1 LLFGYTNEIENY
13 KNMKHIALYIA
24 LVIICFSFTQD
35 DNLIFW
41 QEANKLT
48 WDDFK
53 DKPNASSPYKAFT
66 ESEIKSEVAAKN
78 NEAHITIKTF
88 FDKNKSWVKDR
99 TDELLA
105 HEQLHF
111 DITELWARKFRQK
124 ISGKTFSFKTF
135 QKELKAIQSEIYKG
149 SKDMQTD
156 YDKETQHSIVVA
168 SQKKWEKKIKA
179 DIESLKTFATAEVSC
194 TLTK

>member
-1 LLFGYTNEIENY
+1 MKSLF
-13 KNMKHIALYIA
+13 LY
-24 LVIICFSFTQD
+24 LTFVFICFSFTQD
-35 DNLIFW
+35 DSLIFW
-41 QEANKLT
+41 QETNKLT

-53 DKPNASSPYKAFT
+53 AKPSASSPYKAFT
-66 ESEIKSEVAAKN
+66 ESEIKTEMSAKN
-78 NEAHITIKTF
+78 NEAHIIIKTF

-111 DITELWARKFRQK
+111 DITELWSRKFRQK
-124 ISGKTFSFKTF
+124 LKGKTFSFKTF
-135 QKELKAIQSEIYKG
+135 QKELNAIQSSIYKE
-149 SKDMQTD
+149 SKDMQID

-168 SQKKWEKKIKA
+168 SQKKWEKKIKT

>member
-1 LLFGYTNEIENY
+1 MSRL
-13 KNMKHIALYIA
+13 ALYIT
-24 LVIICFSFTQD
+24 LVVICFSFTQG
-35 DNLIFW
+35 DNSILW
-41 QEANKLT
+41 QEGSKLT

-66 ESEIKSEVAAKN
+66 ESEIKTEMAAKN
-78 NEAHITIKTF
+78 TEAHISIKTF
-88 FDKNKSWVKDR
+88 FDKNKSWVKNK

-124 ISGKTFSFKTF
+124 VSGKTFSYKTF
-135 QKELKAIQSEIYKG
+135 QKEINAIQSDIYKG
-149 SKDMQTD
+149 SKEMQTD

-168 SQKKWEKKIKA
+168 SQKKWEKKIA
-179 DIESLKTFATAEVSC
+179 DDLQKLSAYNTPEVSC

>member
-1 LLFGYTNEIENY
+1 
-13 KNMKHIALYIA
+13 MKHSFLYLTMA
-24 LVIICFSFTQD
+24 IICVSFTQD

-41 QEANKLT
+41 QETNKLT

-66 ESEIKSEVAAKN
+66 ESEIKTEMSAKN
-78 NEAHITIKTF
+78 NEAHIIIKTF
-88 FDKNKSWVKDR
+88 FDKNKSWVKNK

-111 DITELWARKFRQK
+111 DITELWSRKFRQK
-124 ISGKTFSFKTF
+124 IIGKTFSFKTF
-135 QKELKAIQSEIYKG
+135 QKELKAIQNDIYKG
-149 SKDMQTD
+149 SKEMQTD
-156 YDKETQHSIVVA
+156 YDKETQHSVIVA

-179 DIESLKTFATAEVSC
+179 EIENLNAFATAEVSC

>member
-1 LLFGYTNEIENY
+1 MKILKILFV
-13 KNMKHIALYIA
+13 L
-24 LVIICFSFTQD
+24 ICFSFTQD
-35 DNLIFW
+35 DNLILW
-41 QEANKLT
+41 QESNKVAWT
-48 WDDFK
+48 DFK
-53 DKPNASSPYKAFT
+53 AAPNASSPYKAFT
-66 ESEIKSEVAAKN
+66 ESEIKSEIAAKN

-88 FDKNKSWVKDR
+88 FDKNKSWVKDK

-124 ISGKTFSFKTF
+124 IKGKTFSFKTF
-135 QKELKAIQSEIYKG
+135 QKELKAIQNDIYKG

-156 YDKETQHSIVVA
+156 YDKETQHSVVVA

-179 DIESLKTFATAEVSC
+179 DIENLKAFAAAEVSC